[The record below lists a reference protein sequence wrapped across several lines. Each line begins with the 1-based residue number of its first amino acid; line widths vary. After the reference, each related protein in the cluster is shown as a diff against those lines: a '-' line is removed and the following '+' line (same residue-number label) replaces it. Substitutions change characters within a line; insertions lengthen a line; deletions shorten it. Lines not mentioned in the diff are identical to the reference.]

1 MEENQHKVDWHIS
14 SKEAFT
20 HYLTASYPVSL
31 LSTANIWEILLR
43 KNTHCAGKYVKL
55 VRPGILR
62 TCVENKIH
70 WTIHVFWTIRWYS
83 ITTSS
88 FLRREHIF
96 PTVWFWGPNPHGV
109 TGSWRRLE
117 RYNHSY
123 VTDYDA
129 EEAEGCC
136 CCCCWGSCRGAPS
149 LLLTNGYIVSQISW
163 NNSNPSLLLEFRVV
177 QLSPLPQECT
187 KLLLCCIIAH
197 FRKWKQ
203 RK

>member
-1 MEENQHKVDWHIS
+1 MEEKQHKVDWHIS

-20 HYLTASYPVSL
+20 HYLTASYPVSFYQL
-31 LSTANIWEILLR
+31 QISGQNLRNPSAQEYSLCWEVCQACPTRDSQNLR
-43 KNTHCAGKYVKL
+43 PETRFIG
-55 VRPGILR
+55 PFTFSEQSDDIPP
-62 TCVENKIH
+62 
-70 WTIHVFWTIRWYS
+70 

-123 VTDYDA
+123 VTDCDA

-136 CCCCWGSCRGAPS
+136 CLGSC
-149 LLLTNGYIVSQISW
+149 
-163 NNSNPSLLLEFRVV
+163 
-177 QLSPLPQECT
+177 
-187 KLLLCCIIAH
+187 
-197 FRKWKQ
+197 
-203 RK
+203 